1 MNEKQILKIFRDSS
15 ALITN
20 SHLIYTSGKH
30 GDTYV
35 NKDAIYPH
43 TKWISML
50 CKEIAERFKN
60 EKVDVVIAPAIGGV
74 ILSQWVAYHLS
85 KLTDKEVL
93 AVYAE
98 KTEDGKD
105 FIIKRGYNKIIKSS
119 NVLIV
124 EDIVT
129 TGGSVKKVVAEVKKN
144 KGKVVGVAILC
155 NRGNIKKSQIGKI
168 PRLEALI
175 TLNLQDWHANDCPL
189 CKQNI
194 PINKDLGNGKN
205 KG

>member
-194 PINKDLGNGKN
+194 PINKDLGKGKN